1 MRDTLRRDEKAMDS
15 WADRLRGAA
24 GPAIGIA
31 LVVLLLA
38 VTSPA
43 GFFTTGNLRTLLAQN
58 AGLIIAVV
66 GMTFV
71 IVAGGIDLSVGSV
84 AALASVTT
92 GLALRGGMSP
102 LLAALVGVAT
112 GLLVGLVNGELIARW
127 RLNPFIATLAT
138 MGIARGFAKWAASNQ
153 TVRASPGWLESL
165 TLTNPRPSWL
175 VVAPSVWVA
184 CFVAVLAAIVL
195 RKTIFGVHTTAIGS
209 NEATARL
216 CGVRVERTKRIVY
229 AISGLCAGIAGTLLY
244 ARLTVGDP
252 TGAIGM
258 ELQVVA
264 AVVIGGASL
273 SGGEGTILGT
283 VLGALLLS
291 VMANGCSLLGISN
304 AAQEMLTGA
313 IIVAPVAI
321 DAWRHRRG

>member
-1 MRDTLRRDEKAMDS
+1 MPPR
-15 WADRLRGAA
+15 
-24 GPAIGIA
+24 
-31 LVVLLLA
+31 
-38 VTSPA
+38 
-43 GFFTTGNLRTLLAQN
+43 
-58 AGLIIAVV
+58 
-66 GMTFV
+66 
-71 IVAGGIDLSVGSV
+71 
-84 AALASVTT
+84 
-92 GLALRGGMSP
+92 
-102 LLAALVGVAT
+102 
-112 GLLVGLVNGELIARW
+112 
-127 RLNPFIATLAT
+127 
-138 MGIARGFAKWAASNQ
+138 
-153 TVRASPGWLESL
+153 RASPVV
-165 TLTNPRPSWL
+165 TLAR
-175 VVAPSVWVA
+175 
-184 CFVAVLAAIVL
+184 AATEPTERSMPPATMTKVMP
-195 RKTIFGVHTTAIGS
+195 TTAIGS

-313 IIVAPVAI
+313 IIVAAVAI